1 MPGREDSPRAAAGP
15 GHRAGESWREV
26 GRTRGGIIILISLL
40 GKFCRFLFL
49 LFSIISKEKFESFKH
64 EFVKLYQTSN
74 KSFIFLQ
81 NNA

>member
-26 GRTRGGIIILISLL
+26 GRTRGGIIILISLQ

-49 LFSIISKEKFESFKH
+49 LFSIIIK
-64 EFVKLYQTSN
+64 
-74 KSFIFLQ
+74 
-81 NNA
+81 